1 MSLDG
6 CFNIGDLRKKAK
18 RRLPAPIFHY
28 IDGGADDEVTLRRNT
43 SAFDDYELVP
53 DYLVDVSKI
62 DTRTKLLGLDLDW
75 PLFCS
80 PTAMS
85 KLFHHEA
92 EPAVA
97 RAARKM
103 GTMYSLSTL
112 GTTSIEDIAAASDG
126 PKMFQVYIF
135 KDRGLTRE
143 FVARCKAAKFHALS
157 LTVDVP
163 IAGNRE
169 RDYVTGMILPPRLT
183 WKSLLSF
190 ATHPD
195 WGLNALR
202 DPSFDIAN
210 VKISKSSG
218 LQGTISLIGYINQQ
232 IERSITWKDAEWLA
246 QEWGG
251 PFIVKGVHSARDAK
265 RAADIGAHAVMI
277 SNHGGRQLDGV
288 AGCIDVLPP
297 VMDEV
302 GDRVE
307 VILDGG
313 IRRGT
318 HILKALALGAKACS
332 TGRGYLY
339 GFAAGGEAGAMR
351 ALTLLKTEL
360 ERDMALLGC
369 ASIAD
374 IKPHHVM
381 RRR

>member
-277 SNHGGRQLDGV
+277 SNHGGRQLD
-288 AGCIDVLPP
+288 
-297 VMDEV
+297 
-302 GDRVE
+302 
-307 VILDGG
+307 
-313 IRRGT
+313 
-318 HILKALALGAKACS
+318 
-332 TGRGYLY
+332 
-339 GFAAGGEAGAMR
+339 
-351 ALTLLKTEL
+351 
-360 ERDMALLGC
+360 
-369 ASIAD
+369 
-374 IKPHHVM
+374 
-381 RRR
+381 